1 MVLFQAN
8 DGRPPIEVTSTND
21 IREYMGDSLKGY
33 GPIEI
38 LQSQKYSGPAYPFV
52 TNGLSITSSF

>member
-8 DGRPPIEVTSTND
+8 DGRPPIEVTSTNE
-21 IREYMGDSLKGY
+21 IREYMGDSLKDY

-38 LQSQKYSGPAYPFV
+38 LEGKV
-52 TNGLSITSSF
+52 LTNLYGQYICIGTITEI

>member
-1 MVLFQAN
+1 MVLFHPY

-38 LQSQKYSGPAYPFV
+38 QEGKVL
-52 TNGLSITSSF
+52 TNLYGQYICIGTITEI